1 MKTIVFSLC
10 LILAAFS
17 PGFSQVA
24 GTFYSSDD
32 AAEIYGPVLESFEI
46 EPLVLQQIVSL
57 AEKEGNRIW
66 FFYDEQGTSFI
77 ISGRAK
83 SVLFTTG
90 NSTFDGKLARVFDVI
105 KVQTL
110 LSRHPGKPVNLQL
123 RQNGV
128 FSLEADG
135 EVLERGLMC
144 PPFCD

>member
-1 MKTIVFSLC
+1 MKPIVFSLC
-10 LILAAFS
+10 LILAGFS

-24 GTFYSSDD
+24 GTFYSSGD
-32 AAEIYGPVLESFEI
+32 ANEIYGPVLKSYEI

-66 FFYDEQGTSFI
+66 FFYDENGSSFI

-83 SVLFTTG
+83 TVLFTTG
-90 NSTFDGKLARVFDVI
+90 NSTFDGKLGRVFDVI

-110 LSRHPGKPVNLQL
+110 LNKHPGKLVNLQL

-128 FSLEADG
+128 FSLETDG

-144 PPFCD
+144 PPFCE